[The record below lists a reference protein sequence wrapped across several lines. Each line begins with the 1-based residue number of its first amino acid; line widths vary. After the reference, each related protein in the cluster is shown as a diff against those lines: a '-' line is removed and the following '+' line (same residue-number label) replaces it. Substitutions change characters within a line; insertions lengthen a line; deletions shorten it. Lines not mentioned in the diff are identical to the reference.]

1 MTMPID
7 RRDLLKTGA
16 ALTFAAGLPR
26 IASAEAAFAPLPGI
40 WRNFEIL
47 TRIEIAR
54 PEGITQAWVPLP
66 SVNEKEWFKS
76 EGSTWTTNGKATKAR
91 DPKSG
96 AEMLHVEWA
105 ESEKAP
111 VVEVTSKVSAQSRS
125 VDLSKPANPSIKL
138 SAADHKTN
146 TEGSELIPVD
156 GIVKATSDKI
166 VAGKTTDAE
175 KVRAIYE
182 WVVNNTV
189 RDGKVRGC
197 GIGDIASMLKTG
209 NLSGKCADLNALYVG
224 LVRAAGIPARDVYG
238 IRVAPSKFGYKAL
251 GAGSEVIT
259 KAQHCRAET
268 FIAGYG
274 WIATDPADVRK
285 VVLEEPPGNLAMND
299 PKVVAARA
307 TLFGAW
313 EGNWLAYNF
322 AHDVALPGSK
332 GPKLGFL
339 MYPQAECGP
348 NRLDCLDPDTFK
360 YTIKAKEL
368 TAA

>member
-1 MTMPID
+1 MHVD
-7 RRDLLKTGA
+7 RRDFLKTGA
-16 ALTFAAGLPR
+16 ALTIAAGLPR
-26 IASAEAAFAPLPGI
+26 FACAETAFTPRPGV
-40 WRNFEIL
+40 WRSFQIV
-47 TRIEIAR
+47 TRLEIAN
-54 PEGITQAWVPLP
+54 PEGKTQAWVPLP
-66 SVNEKEWFKS
+66 SVNEKGWFKS
-76 EGSTWTTNGKATKAR
+76 EGSVWTTNGKAAKAR
-91 DPKSG
+91 DPHYG

-105 ESEKAP
+105 EGEKAP
-111 VVEVTSKVSAQSRS
+111 VVEVTSKVATQDRF
-125 VDLSKPANPSIKL
+125 VDLTKPANPSIKL
-138 SAADHKTN
+138 SAAEHKFN

-166 VAGKTTDAE
+166 VAGKQANLE

-182 WVVNNTV
+182 WVVDNTF

-197 GIGDIASMLKTG
+197 GIGDVASLIKSG
-209 NLSGKCADLNALYVG
+209 NFGGKCADLNALYVG

-238 IRVAPSKFGYKAL
+238 IRVAPSKFGYKSL
-251 GAGSEVIT
+251 GAGSAIIT
-259 KAQHCRAET
+259 KAQHCRAEV
-268 FIAGYG
+268 FLDGYG
-274 WIATDPADVRK
+274 WVATDPADVRK
-285 VVLEEPPGNLAMND
+285 VVLEEPPGHLAIDD
-299 PKVVAARA
+299 PKVVAARK

-322 AHDVALPGSK
+322 AHDVALPGAA

-348 NRLDCLDPDTFK
+348 SRLDCLDPETFK